1 MFLLI
6 SSGHIWG
13 SKQHRPWKPSLCF
26 LDIQFVYQNC
36 TQIWRLHTKLY
47 NGTWNVLSNNSETVG
62 DIDLRLGQN
71 NCFYISVFCEISFS
85 WLLLQDGFNL
95 FFVPCLLGD
104 SENDL
109 IIIVFYFFSALLMF
123 HTATWCSSLLWQ
135 AQELILLMLPLW
147 VKNFPTWLSIYNSL
161 GFKLSTWTPDC
172 F

>member
-6 SSGHIWG
+6 SSGHFWG
-13 SKQHRPWKPSLCF
+13 SKKHRPWKPSLCF

-47 NGTWNVLSNNSETVG
+47 NGAWNVLSNNSETVG
-62 DIDLRLGQN
+62 ETWT
-71 NCFYISVFCEISFS
+71 NCFYISVFCEISFT